1 VYPSKLPNFNKG
13 ETTMTYQS
21 DFTLPQELLE
31 RIASEGFDILPQ
43 LIQIVINA
51 AMQAERQQYLRAAP
65 YQHSPERQGYANG
78 FKPKT
83 VKTRLGEIT
92 FDIPQVREGGFY
104 PQALEKGLR
113 SERAL
118 TLTLAEMYV
127 QGVSTRKVAAIT
139 EQLCGTAVS
148 SSQVSRATAM
158 LDESLEAW
166 RNRRL
171 GEIIYLFLD
180 ARYEK
185 VRLDGQIRDV
195 IASGIDPTGRR
206 QILGVSVSLGEQEVH
221 WRIFLHSLLARGL
234 CGIQLITSDDHAG
247 LRAARRAVFGGI
259 PWQRCQFHPSLR
271 SGQALQQN
279 ASTYVLHQALLKEV
293 AADIRTI
300 FNAPDRPT
308 AEAYL
313 ARTIQKYEKSASK
326 LAAWLETNIPE
337 GLTVFDFPAERRRR
351 IRTTNGLER
360 LNREIARRTRVFG
373 IFPNEAACLRLTS
386 AITMEID
393 EDWQTGRVYLTIEKE
408 RSSQSSWLWKSG
420 QERSGVHFSTA
431 QKVNS

>member
-1 VYPSKLPNFNKG
+1 
-13 ETTMTYQS
+13 MTYQG

-51 AMQAERQQYLRAAP
+51 AMQAERQQYLGAAP

-139 EQLCGTAVS
+139 EQLCGSAVS
-148 SSQVSRATAM
+148 SSQVSRATAT
-158 LDESLEAW
+158 LDETLEAW
-166 RNRRL
+166 RNRPL

-195 IASGIDPTGRR
+195 AVLIASGIDPTGRR
-206 QILGVSVSLGEQEVH
+206 QILGVSVSLSEQEVH
-221 WRIFLHSLLARGL
+221 WRTFLQSLVARGL

-259 PWQRCQFHPSLR
+259 PWQRCQFH
-271 SGQALQQN
+271 LQQN
-279 ASTYVLHQALLKEV
+279 ASAYVPRQALLKEV

-313 ARTIQKYEKSASK
+313 ARMIQKYEKSASK

-337 GLTVFDFPAERRRR
+337 GLTVFDFPAEHRRR
-351 IRTTNGLER
+351 IRTTKGLER
-360 LNREIARRTRVFG
+360 VNREIARRTRVVG
-373 IFPNEAACLRLTS
+373 IFPNEAACLRLIS

-393 EDWQTGRVYLTIEKE
+393 EDWQTGRVYLTIEKMS
-408 RSSQSSWLWKSG
+408 SSQSSWLWKSG

-431 QKVNS
+431 HKVNS